1 MRIIRLRSRIMPSRH
16 IWQLWVLMGLL
27 LAACQPGAVT
37 PTDTPTPIPPTLPPT
52 ATINW
57 FPITATATMLPT
69 STPLTTPTPV
79 LLPEPG
85 ALILSDDFSPSTAW
99 STTRN
104 EIGSIAFG
112 NNELT
117 LAVTQR
123 RSRLYTLRTAPRLD
137 DFYLEI
143 TSTASLCRA
152 GDTYGL
158 LLRAAGAQ
166 DFYRLLI
173 GCDGRVRF
181 ERVIRGTASPLQDWQ
196 FSGQVPPG
204 APLSLRLGVW
214 AEGSI
219 LRVFINNE
227 MQFEVSDSIWTS
239 GQLGLFAASAG
250 NVPLSVSFSDLKIYH
265 AAGLTPLPTVTPS
278 PSPASTR

>member
-1 MRIIRLRSRIMPSRH
+1 MNPDCSRPTRLPAGR
-16 IWQLWVLMGLL
+16 LWLLPVLLGLL
-27 LAACQPGAVT
+27 VGACQPATVT
-37 PTDTPTPIPPTLPPT
+37 PTGTPTPVPPTLPPT

-57 FPITATATMLPT
+57 FPITATATVLPT
-69 STPLTTPTPV
+69 STPLTTPTPA

-99 STTRN
+99 STTRS
-104 EIGSIAFG
+104 EAGSIAFG

-123 RSRLYTLRTAPRLD
+123 RSRLYTLRATPRMD

-143 TSTASLCRA
+143 TSTASLCRT

-158 LLRAAGAQ
+158 LLRAESAQ

-181 ERVIRGTASPLQDWQ
+181 ERVIRGAASPLQDWQ
-196 FSGQVPPG
+196 PSGQVPPG

-214 AEGSI
+214 AEGST

-227 MQFEVSDSIWTS
+227 MQFEVNDKIWTS
-239 GQLGLFAASAG
+239 GQLGLFAASAAEA
-250 NVPLSVSFSDLKIYH
+250 PLSVSFSDLQIYR
-265 AAGLTPLPTVTPS
+265 AAGLSPLPTVTPT
-278 PSPASTR
+278 PSPTPAR